1 MNTTPLSCTSG
12 TVMANGACL
21 VVLTVQVGSTRSLI
35 FVKFLRV
42 SCFVFVFYFF
52 IIITIILS
60 KLKALQALRR
70 NKSILCQR
78 FDTHDRIF
86 MDSQ

>member
-1 MNTTPLSCTSG
+1 MYERYNIGERGVFGSVNSTSWKY
-12 TVMANGACL
+12 
-21 VVLTVQVGSTRSLI
+21 VLAYICEISKGKLFCFRFLI
-35 FVKFLRV
+35 
-42 SCFVFVFYFF
+42 FF

-70 NKSILCQR
+70 NKNIICQR